1 MTSFCRE
8 CHASKV
14 AIHSD
19 RVLSTEA
26 AVTMMEEAQ
35 TTCLNKERI
44 NGVSC
49 NAIFLCPVRH
59 DTDRFD
65 LRRDGMGVWE
75 EGHRTTKV
83 PFKGTSKCPEV
94 QCDSHVW
101 RLTYKCKSL
110 PTLKKIEI
118 YRKDLD
124 GKLMSPVFIQYM
136 FSGKPQSIKVLPHGN
151 SKTGL
156 PFHPTDRS
164 LLNEM
169 HKSTRGSE
177 VSSMKVYNK
186 VSRLKSFHCVSIG
199 MLTTLPQWNF
209 TGISSHT
216 QSNPGHIIG

>member
-1 MTSFCRE
+1 
-8 CHASKV
+8 
-14 AIHSD
+14 
-19 RVLSTEA
+19 
-26 AVTMMEEAQ
+26 MEEAQ
-35 TTCLNKERI
+35 TMCLENEPI

-49 NAIFLCPVRH
+49 NVIFLCPVSH
-59 DTDRFD
+59 DTERFD
-65 LRRDGMGVWE
+65 LGWDSMGVWE

-83 PFKGTSKCPEV
+83 PFKSSSECPEV

-151 SKTGL
+151 SKTWL

-169 HKSTRGSE
+169 HKSTRGSQ

-186 VSRLKSFHCVSIG
+186 VSRLKSFNCVPIG

-209 TGISSHT
+209 TGIPSHT
-216 QSNPGHIIG
+216 QSNPGHIIGWFYSVVAIWCIVGLLLLLFS